1 MVSPTSVFEVLG
13 NGVVA
18 LTSDSNTIASGRRVT
33 LVVPG
38 STSNLGPGLDTIGLA
53 LNIRS
58 KMTFHV
64 AEESE
69 AANMPFVKL
78 SGAIRKS
85 QPEDQ
90 GKLVYKILSKIWEHD
105 NDLLKRVRITVQSD
119 IPLGCG
125 LGSSASSIL
134 GALWASS
141 VFCDKIPTAQT
152 LLAEGCVL
160 EGHPET
166 LAASL
171 YGGMVVCAPSVNGNR
186 IITQQIAWPDDWHIL
201 AVVPDYTL
209 HTADLRAALPKQV
222 KLEDAIFNAQ
232 RVGLLVAAVT
242 RSDES
247 AMKEALNDRLHEQYR
262 EKFVPELKQLRREL
276 VNDPVIGCVLSGAGS
291 SCVIIVK
298 SKKKEQVKERLEHF
312 AQSAEKPHRIL
323 DLQVSKEGM
332 QELEI

>member
-1 MVSPTSVFEVLG
+1 MTSEPK
-13 NGVVA
+13 
-18 LTSDSNTIASGRRVT
+18 TIASGRRVT

-38 STSNLGPGLDTIGLA
+38 STANLGPGLDTIGLA
-53 LNIRS
+53 LNIQS

-64 AEESE
+64 VDESE
-69 AANMPFVKL
+69 AANIPFIRL
-78 SGAIRKS
+78 TGGIRKS

-90 GKLVYKILSKIWEHD
+90 GKLVYTILSKIWEHD
-105 NDLLKRVRITVQSD
+105 NDLLKRIRITVQSD

-141 VFCDKIPTAQT
+141 VFQDKIPTAQT
-152 LLAEGCVL
+152 LLAEGCDL

-171 YGGMVVCAPSVNGNR
+171 YGGMVVCAPSVSGNR
-186 IITQQIAWPDDWHIL
+186 IITQRIEWPDDWHII

-222 KLEDAIFNAQ
+222 KLEDAIFNSQ

-247 AMKEALNDRLHEQYR
+247 AMKEALNDRMHEKYR

-276 VNDPVIGCVLSGAGS
+276 VNEPILGCVLSGAGS
-291 SCVIIVK
+291 SCVVIVNR
-298 SKKKEQVKERLEHF
+298 KKKDQVIERLEHY
-312 AQSAEKPHRIL
+312 AKSEPDREVKVL

>member
-1 MVSPTSVFEVLG
+1 
-13 NGVVA
+13 
-18 LTSDSNTIASGRRVT
+18 
-33 LVVPG
+33 
-38 STSNLGPGLDTIGLA
+38 
-53 LNIRS
+53 
-58 KMTFHV
+58 MTFHV
-64 AEESE
+64 VEEHE
-69 AANMPFVKL
+69 AAEIPFVKL
-78 SGAIRKS
+78 SGGIRKS

-141 VFCDKIPTAQT
+141 VFVDKIPTAQT
-152 LLAEGCVL
+152 LLAEGCAL

-186 IITQQIAWPDDWHIL
+186 IITQQIEWPEDWRVI
-201 AVVPDYTL
+201 AVVPNYTL

-222 KLEDAIFNAQ
+222 KHEDAVFNAQ

-247 AMKEALNDRLHEQYR
+247 AMKEALNDRLHENYR

-276 VNDPVIGCVLSGAGS
+276 VNEPIIGCVLSGAGS
-291 SCVIIVK
+291 SCVVLVNR
-298 SKKKEQVKERLEHF
+298 KKKDQVLERLNHY
-312 AQSAEKPHRIL
+312 AKADGRDHRIL
-323 DLQVSKEGM
+323 DLEVAKEGM

>member
-1 MVSPTSVFEVLG
+1 MATEPK
-13 NGVVA
+13 
-18 LTSDSNTIASGRRVT
+18 TIASGRRVT

-53 LNIRS
+53 LNMHS
-58 KMTFHV
+58 KMTFDV
-64 AEESE
+64 VDEDK
-69 AANMPFVKL
+69 AADIPFIKL
-78 SGAIRKS
+78 TGAIKRS

-90 GKLVYKILSKIWEHD
+90 GKLVYTILSKIWEHD
-105 NDLLKRVRITVQSD
+105 HDLLKRVRITVQSD

-141 VFCDKIPTAQT
+141 VFEDRIPTAQT
-152 LLAEGCVL
+152 LLAEGCAL

-171 YGGMVVCAPSVNGNR
+171 YGGMVVCAPSVSGNR
-186 IITQQIAWPDDWHIL
+186 IITQRLEWPEDWHIL
-201 AVVPDYTL
+201 AVVPGYSL
-209 HTADLRAALPKQV
+209 HTADLRAALPKQI
-222 KLEDAIFNAQ
+222 KLEDAIFNTQ

-247 AMKEALNDRLHEQYR
+247 AMKEALNDRLHERYR
-262 EKFVPELKQLRREL
+262 EQFVPELKKLRREL
-276 VNDPVIGCVLSGAGS
+276 VNEPILGCVLSGAGS
-291 SCVIIVK
+291 SCVVIVN
-298 SKKKEQVKERLEHF
+298 KKKKDQVFERLVHF
-312 AQSAEKPHRIL
+312 AKSDEQQEHRIL
-323 DLQVSKEGM
+323 DLQVTKEGM

>member
-1 MVSPTSVFEVLG
+1 MPSEQ
-13 NGVVA
+13 
-18 LTSDSNTIASGRRVT
+18 NTIASGRRVT

-38 STSNLGPGLDTIGLA
+38 STANLGPGLDTIGLA
-53 LNIRS
+53 LNISS
-58 KMTFHV
+58 KMTFQV
-64 AEESE
+64 MGEDE
-69 AANMPFVKL
+69 AAEIPFVKL

-105 NDLLKRVRITVQSD
+105 NELLKRVRITVQSD

-141 VFCDKIPTAQT
+141 VFEDKIPTAQT
-152 LLAEGCVL
+152 LLAEGCAL

-171 YGGMVVCAPSVNGNR
+171 YGGMVVCAPSVHGNR
-186 IITQQIAWPDDWHIL
+186 MITQRIEWPEAWHIL
-201 AVVPDYTL
+201 AVVPDFTL
-209 HTADLRAALPKQV
+209 QTADLRAALPKQV
-222 KLEDAIFNAQ
+222 KMEDAIFNTQ

-262 EKFVPELKQLRREL
+262 EKFVPALKLLRREL
-276 VNDPVIGCVLSGAGS
+276 INEPILGCVLSGAGS
-291 SCVIIVK
+291 SCVVLVNQK
-298 SKKKEQVKERLEHF
+298 HKKQVKERLEHF
-312 AQSAEKPHRIL
+312 AKSDNGEHRIL
-323 DLQVSKEGM
+323 DLQVTKEGM